1 MISKRDA
8 EREVKQ
14 VGIDLVIII
23 VIIVF
28 ILGFAADVISN

>member
-14 VGIDLVIII
+14 IGIDLVIMI

-28 ILGFAADVISN
+28 IVGFAAGVIAN